1 MNARTI
7 KLLQEML
14 LAIVISV
21 GLEVGA
27 HYLSLPYMAL
37 SLLPLIWLAL
47 RYSGATA
54 VIAGAV
60 AGLTGGLI
68 LYGLAEPLKLI
79 VLAILPVL
87 VVGVAGFF
95 AKYTQKTLNNRRLS
109 STYLN
114 IVTATVLVA
123 ILYYAVRFGI
133 SPLAVGMPATLVAQW
148 LGVLVTIVVISI
160 VLCVGAK
167 LNAKLIIPKRSKYLS
182 RKETSILLND

>member
-123 ILYYAVRFGI
+123 KLYYAIRFGI
-133 SPLAVGMPATLVAQW
+133 SPLALGMPSTLVAQW
-148 LGVLVTIVVISI
+148 LGVLVTIAVISI

>member
-123 ILYYAVRFGI
+123 ILYYAIRFGI
-133 SPLAVGMPATLVAQW
+133 SPLALGMPATLVAQW

>member
-14 LAIVISV
+14 LAIVVSV

-133 SPLAVGMPATLVAQW
+133 SPLALGMPATLVLQW
-148 LGVLVTIVVISI
+148 LGVLITIAVISI

>member
-14 LAIVISV
+14 LAIVVSV

-54 VIAGAV
+54 VIAGVV

-133 SPLAVGMPATLVAQW
+133 SPLALGMPATLVLQW
-148 LGVLVTIVVISI
+148 LGVLITIAVISI

>member
-123 ILYYAVRFGI
+123 KLYYTVRFGI
-133 SPLAVGMPATLVAQW
+133 SPLALGMPATLVTQW

>member
-14 LAIVISV
+14 LAIAVSV

-68 LYGLAEPLKLI
+68 LYGLAEPFKLI

-123 ILYYAVRFGI
+123 VLYYAVRFGI
-133 SPLAVGMPATLVAQW
+133 SPLALGIPATLMVQW
-148 LGVLVTIVVISI
+148 LGVLITIAVISI

>member
-60 AGLTGGLI
+60 ASLTGGLI

-123 ILYYAVRFGI
+123 ILYYAIRFGI
-133 SPLAVGMPATLVAQW
+133 SPLALGMPATLVAQW

>member
-123 ILYYAVRFGI
+123 KLYYTIRFGI
-133 SPLAVGMPATLVAQW
+133 SPLALGMPSTLVAQW
-148 LGVLVTIVVISI
+148 LGVLVTIAVISI